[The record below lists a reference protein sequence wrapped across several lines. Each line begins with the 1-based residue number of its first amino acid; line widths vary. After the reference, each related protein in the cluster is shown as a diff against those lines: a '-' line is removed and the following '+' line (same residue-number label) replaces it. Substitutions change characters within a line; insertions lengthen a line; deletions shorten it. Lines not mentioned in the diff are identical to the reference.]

1 MTLQRSQIETAP
13 LMHIQTYDQLSEQ
26 VAHELIETVKEK
38 PNACLALPT
47 GKTPLGT
54 YRTLTQHFREDPALD
69 WSKTRCFALDE
80 YLEIKESDSFQ
91 TFLLEHLY
99 QKSNIA
105 AENTFSPAQFI
116 NYDEVIEQMG
126 GLDLTLLGIGQNGHI
141 AFNEPETCPLSFTH
155 CTWLEKSTLDANRS
169 DFSGKQPDRA
179 ITVGIETILRSRRII
194 LIAAGNNKKEIVEQA
209 FSGEITRSVPAS
221 FLQKHQNLQVLTD
234 FGFSLDTTDSWQ
246 ESKFL

>member
-1 MTLQRSQIETAP
+1 
-13 LMHIQTYDQLSEQ
+13 MHIQTYDQLSEQ
-26 VAHELIETVKEK
+26 VALKLIATVNEK

-54 YRTLTQHFREDPALD
+54 YQTLTRHFRQDPALD

-105 AENTFSPAQFI
+105 IENTFSPAQVV

-126 GLDLTLLGIGQNGHI
+126 GLDLTLLGIGRNGHI
-141 AFNEPETCPLSFTH
+141 AFNEPETCPVSFTH

-169 DFSGKQPDRA
+169 DFTGKQPDKA
-179 ITVGIETILRSRRII
+179 ITVGIETIMRSRRII
-194 LIAAGNNKKEIVEQA
+194 LIASGSSKRDIVKQA
-209 FSGEITRSVPAS
+209 FSGEVTSRIPAS
-221 FLQKHQNLQVLTD
+221 FLQRHPNLQVLTD
-234 FGFSLDTTDSWQ
+234 FGFSLDTTNSWQ
-246 ESKFL
+246 QSSSL